1 MTHEATRRNYNRL
14 SRWYDLF
21 SSSERHFTEAGLRML
36 NVQPGEKV
44 LEIGFGTGH
53 SLVELARAA
62 GQTGKVLGIDLSE
75 GMLLVASKRVEE
87 ARVGRQ
93 VELSLGDATHLP
105 ESMEALDA
113 VFMSFTLELFDTA
126 DMPLVLA
133 ECSRVL
139 HKGGR
144 LGVVSM
150 AKKNI
155 IAVRLYEWAH
165 AHFPNLLDCR
175 PIHAQEVLRIA
186 GFEIGEATMKSVWGL
201 PVEIILA
208 RRA

>member
-1 MTHEATRRNYNRL
+1 MNHEATRRNYNRL
-14 SRWYDLF
+14 SRWYDLI
-21 SSSERHFTEAGLRML
+21 SSSERRFTEAGLHML
-36 NVQPGEKV
+36 NVRPGEQV

-53 SLVELARAA
+53 SLVWLAQAV
-62 GQTGKVLGIDLSE
+62 GQKGRVLGIDLSE
-75 GMLLVASKRVEE
+75 GMLQTARKRVEE
-87 ARVGRQ
+87 AGVNER
-93 VELSLGDATHLP
+93 VELSFGDATRLP
-105 ESMEALDA
+105 QTVNSLDA
-113 VFMSFTLELFDTA
+113 IFMSFTLELFDTA
-126 DMPLVLA
+126 DIHLVLA

-139 HKGGR
+139 RSGGR

-155 IAVRLYEWAH
+155 FAVRLYELAH

-175 PIHAQEVLRIA
+175 PIHAQEILRSA

-208 RRA
+208 RKA